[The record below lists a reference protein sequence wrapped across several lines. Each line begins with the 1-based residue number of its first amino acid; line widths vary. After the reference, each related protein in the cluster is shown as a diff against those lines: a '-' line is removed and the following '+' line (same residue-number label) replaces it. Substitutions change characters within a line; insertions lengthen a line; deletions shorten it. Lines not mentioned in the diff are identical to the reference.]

1 MHGEYA
7 APSSEQSK
15 VVPSSLAEKRKVAV
29 VLVVVAGGAIVIVV
43 SGGSVSPGPCTV
55 QLWSAGDWSTWPA
68 ESIARTARLCQPIAR
83 SVYST
88 GEVQVSYAA
97 PSSAHSKRTARSPE
111 KLIDADVSV
120 VLSAGPAP
128 ILLPGAPTMVQ

>member
-1 MHGEYA
+1 MHGAYA
-7 APSSEQSK
+7 APSSEHSK

-29 VLVVVAGGAIVIVV
+29 VVVVVAGGAIVMVV

-55 QLWSAGDWSTWPA
+55 QLWSAGDWSTCPA
-68 ESIARTARLCQPIAR
+68 ESTARTARLCQPIA
-83 SVYST
+83 SSLYST

-120 VLSAGPAP
+120 VLSAGPES
-128 ILLPGAPTMVQ
+128 ILVSGAGTTVQ